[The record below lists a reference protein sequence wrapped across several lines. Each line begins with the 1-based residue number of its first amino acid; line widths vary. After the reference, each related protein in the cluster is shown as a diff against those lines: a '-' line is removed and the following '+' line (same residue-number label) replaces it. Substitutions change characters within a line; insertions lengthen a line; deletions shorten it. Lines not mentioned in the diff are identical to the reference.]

1 MGRPFVP
8 DEHAAILTAFAL
20 RLALHQHLHPSRQ
33 HGDLSVL
40 SGDRFGQVVNGA
52 FKMGNAF
59 FMFSHQRH
67 PSMCR
72 RQAGIS
78 AQS

>member
-1 MGRPFVP
+1 
-8 DEHAAILTAFAL
+8 
-20 RLALHQHLHPSRQ
+20 
-33 HGDLSVL
+33 
-40 SGDRFGQVVNGA
+40 
-52 FKMGNAF
+52 MGNAF

-72 RQAGIS
+72 CQAGIS

>member
-1 MGRPFVP
+1 
-8 DEHAAILTAFAL
+8 
-20 RLALHQHLHPSRQ
+20 
-33 HGDLSVL
+33 
-40 SGDRFGQVVNGA
+40 
-52 FKMGNAF
+52 MGNAF

-72 RQAGIS
+72 HQAGIS